1 MKSEKKREDF
11 WDESFPGDFSV
22 RVSEKGTKTFILRY
36 RFGGQQR
43 RFTLGRYPVVSLA
56 DARKMALGLLGEVN
70 RGEDPSEKRNQRKKA
85 GTFKELAHLY
95 LEMHAKPN
103 KKPKS
108 IKEDARILNAY
119 LLPAWG
125 RRKFESI
132 TRSDV
137 IQLLDEVKFK
147 RKAPVM
153 ANRVRVLTSTM
164 FNFASKKA
172 LVPETFVNPCTNVE
186 QPTKE
191 KSRER
196 VLSDEEIQA
205 LWKDLDNR
213 SEPAASIYRMILLT
227 GQRPG
232 EVKAMR
238 WSAIDEEGIWTI
250 PASET
255 KNKREHKVPLSFHA
269 RSVLEKLASLTGKSE
284 YVFAAPSGGHLQWF
298 QKMSQRIHK
307 STGFHFRPHDLR
319 RTCATYLGDL
329 GINPFIVAR
338 ILNHSLRE
346 LHMTAIY
353 DRLERLPEMKK
364 ALDRWGVKTWS
375 NCDGY
380 GSCESCTIPS
390 LDGVPRKGSIPV
402 LGNSLTGARVIYI
415 NPR

>member
-1 MKSEKKREDF
+1 
-11 WDESFPGDFSV
+11 
-22 RVSEKGTKTFILRY
+22 
-36 RFGGQQR
+36 
-43 RFTLGRYPVVSLA
+43 
-56 DARKMALGLLGEVN
+56 
-70 RGEDPSEKRNQRKKA
+70 
-85 GTFKELAHLY
+85 
-95 LEMHAKPN
+95 MHAKPN

-137 IQLLDEVKFK
+137 IQLLDEVKLK

-164 FNFASKKA
+164 FNFASEKA
-172 LVPETFVNPCTNVE
+172 LVSETFVDPCTHVK
-186 QPTKE
+186 QPTRE

-255 KNKREHKVPLSFHA
+255 KNKREHKVPLSSHS
-269 RSVLEKLASLTGKSE
+269 RSVLEKLASLTGESE

-298 QKMSQRIHK
+298 QSQLRRIQK
-307 STGFHFRPHDLR
+307 KTGFHFRFHDLR
-319 RTCATYLGDL
+319 RTCATNLSKL
-329 GINPFIVAR
+329 GIDEITIAR
-338 ILNHSLRE
+338 ILNHSLPS

-353 DRLERLPEMKK
+353 NRWEKLPEMKR
-364 ALDRWGVKTWS
+364 ALDRWGVK
-375 NCDGY
+375 
-380 GSCESCTIPS
+380 
-390 LDGVPRKGSIPV
+390 LDRIVTGMDPAKVVP
-402 LGNSLTGARVIYI
+402 I
-415 NPR
+415 NR